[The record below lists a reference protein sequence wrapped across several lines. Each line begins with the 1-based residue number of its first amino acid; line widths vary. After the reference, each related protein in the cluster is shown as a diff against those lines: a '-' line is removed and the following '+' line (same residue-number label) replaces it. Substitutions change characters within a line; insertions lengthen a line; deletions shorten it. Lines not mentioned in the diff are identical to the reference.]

1 MQEHCSMKTDNVW
14 LGVVEMILFGRI
26 EFSRKSP
33 SKFYDVR
40 LHLAGSRPH
49 GHQFPSVLLPYSII
63 FYNATMTTGM
73 YGLGRSKSSRKL
85 RVRLSIS
92 TPPDRDTEP
101 HGHRFPSGLL
111 HLKALNVGMT
121 TNGLGRKIWLPR
133 KVSFLLRPATII
145 DIDIIKGFKGLHVG
159 TKIF

>member
-1 MQEHCSMKTDNVW
+1 MW

-33 SKFYDVR
+33 SKFYDVH

-63 FYNATMTTGM
+63 FYDATMTTGM

-92 TPPDRDTEP
+92 TAPDHDTGP
-101 HGHRFPSGLL
+101 HGHHFPSGLL

-121 TNGLGRKIWLPR
+121 TNGLGRKIWLP
-133 KVSFLLRPATII
+133 
-145 DIDIIKGFKGLHVG
+145 
-159 TKIF
+159 

>member
-1 MQEHCSMKTDNVW
+1 MW

-33 SKFYDVR
+33 SKFYDVH

-63 FYNATMTTGM
+63 FYDATMTTGM

-133 KVSFLLRPATII
+133 KVSFLLRPATCSLLQPSI
-145 DIDIIKGFKGLHVG
+145 DRSRAW
-159 TKIF
+159 TPWR